1 VAARSAGMSSTR
13 TALAE
18 RVFIDTNVI
27 VYADDLDAGAKRER
41 AQEILHRVFIDGN
54 GVVSTQVLQ
63 EFFVAAT
70 RKLGVAPEV
79 ARRKVELLS
88 RLDVVTIEPSFIVE
102 AIDLHRLHSLSFWDA
117 LIVQAAAASGCRR
130 LLTED
135 LQSGRTIAGVQIENP
150 FAGLSEPST

>member
-1 VAARSAGMSSTR
+1 M
-13 TALAE
+13 AE
-18 RVFIDTNVI
+18 RVFVDTNVI

-41 AQEILHRVFIDGN
+41 AQEVLHQLYVDGN

-70 RKLGVAPEV
+70 RKLGVAPEI
-79 ARRKVELLS
+79 ARRKADLLA
-88 RLDVVTIEPSFIVE
+88 RLDVVTIEPSLILD

-130 LLTED
+130 LLTD
-135 LQSGRTIAGVQIENP
+135 ALQSGRSIAGVQIENP
-150 FAGLSEPST
+150 FG

>member
-1 VAARSAGMSSTR
+1 
-13 TALAE
+13 LAE

-41 AQEILHRVFIDGN
+41 AREILQQVLIDGN

-70 RKLGVAPEV
+70 RKLGVAPEI
-79 ARRKVELLS
+79 ARRKVELLA
-88 RLDVVTIEPSFIVE
+88 RLDVVTIEPSLILD
-102 AIDLHRLHSLSFWDA
+102 AIDLHRLHPISFWDA
-117 LIVQAAAASGCRR
+117 LIVQSAVASGCRR

-135 LQSGRTIAGVQIENP
+135 LQSGRNIGGVQIENP
-150 FAGLSEPST
+150 FVSAGKP

>member
-1 VAARSAGMSSTR
+1 M
-13 TALAE
+13 AE
-18 RVFIDTNVI
+18 RVFVDTNVI

-41 AQEILHRVFIDGN
+41 AQEVLHQLYVDGN

-70 RKLGVAPEV
+70 RKLGVAPEI
-79 ARRKVELLS
+79 ARRKVDLLA
-88 RLDVVTIEPSFIVE
+88 RLDVVTIEPSLILD
-102 AIDLHRLHSLSFWDA
+102 AIDLHRLHPLSFWDA

-135 LQSGRTIAGVQIENP
+135 LQSGRSIAGVQIENP
-150 FAGLSEPST
+150 FG

>member
-1 VAARSAGMSSTR
+1 M
-13 TALAE
+13 AE

-41 AQEILHRVFIDGN
+41 AREILQQVFIDGN

-79 ARRKVELLS
+79 ARRKVELLA
-88 RLDVVTIEPSFIVE
+88 RLDVVTIETSLILD
-102 AIDLHRLHSLSFWDA
+102 AIDLHRLHPISFWDS
-117 LIVQAAAASGCRR
+117 LIVQSAVASGCRR

-135 LQSGRTIAGVQIENP
+135 LQSGRNIAGVRIENP
-150 FAGLSEPST
+150 FTSASKP

>member
-1 VAARSAGMSSTR
+1 M
-13 TALAE
+13 AE

-27 VYADDLDAGAKRER
+27 VYADDLDAEAKREQ
-41 AQEILHRVFIDGN
+41 AQAILHQVFIDGS

-70 RKLGVAPEV
+70 RKLGVAPEI
-79 ARRKVELLS
+79 ARRKVELLA
-88 RLDVVTIEPSFIVE
+88 RLDVVGVQPSLILD

-117 LIVQAAAASGCRR
+117 LIVQAAAASGCTR

-135 LQSGRTIAGVQIENP
+135 LQSGRNIAGVRIENP
-150 FAGLSEPST
+150 FV

>member
-1 VAARSAGMSSTR
+1 
-13 TALAE
+13 LAE

-41 AQEILHRVFIDGN
+41 AREVLQQVLIDGN

-70 RKLGVAPEV
+70 RKLGVAPEI
-79 ARRKVELLS
+79 ARRKVELLA
-88 RLDVVTIEPSFIVE
+88 RLDVVTIEPSLILD
-102 AIDLHRLHSLSFWDA
+102 AIDLHRLHPISFWDA
-117 LIVQAAAASGCRR
+117 LIVQSAVASGCRR

-135 LQSGRTIAGVQIENP
+135 LQSGRNIGGVQIENP
-150 FAGLSEPST
+150 FVSAGKP

>member
-1 VAARSAGMSSTR
+1 
-13 TALAE
+13 LAE
-18 RVFIDTNVI
+18 RVFVDTNVI
-27 VYADDLDAGAKRER
+27 VYADDLDAGAKRDR
-41 AQEILHRVFIDGN
+41 AQEILHQVYVDGN

-70 RKLGVAPEV
+70 RKLGVAPEF
-79 ARRKVELLS
+79 ARRKVELLA
-88 RLDVVTIEPSFIVE
+88 RLDVVTIEPSLILD

-135 LQSGRTIAGVQIENP
+135 LQGSRTIAGVQIENP
-150 FAGLSEPST
+150 FASE

>member
-1 VAARSAGMSSTR
+1 MR

-18 RVFIDTNVI
+18 RVFIDTNII

-41 AQEILHRVFIDGN
+41 AREILQQVFIDGN

-70 RKLGVAPEV
+70 RKLAVAPEI
-79 ARRKVELLS
+79 ARRKIELLA
-88 RLDVVTIEPSFIVE
+88 RLDVVTIEPSLILA
-102 AIDLHRLHSLSFWDA
+102 AIDLHRLHSLSFWDS
-117 LIVQAAAASGCRR
+117 LIVQSAAASGCRR

-135 LQSGRTIAGVQIENP
+135 LQSGRSIAGVQVEDP
-150 FAGLSEPST
+150 FASE